1 MVISDYFVKLGV
13 DSFDCQGPATPPPP
27 PFLNYETKISVNGD
41 DGWDCINTADL
52 QLLHYA
58 NLVSSP
64 PHLPSLLPHKQIKT
78 SSQQKMHSSEK
89 GKKSCSNF
97 RCV

>member
-13 DSFDCQGPATPPPP
+13 DSFDCQGPAPPPPP

-41 DGWDCINTADL
+41 DGWHCINTADL
-52 QLLHYA
+52 QLLYYA
-58 NLVSSP
+58 NLVSSHV
-64 PHLPSLLPHKQIKT
+64 HLPSLLHKQIKISSLQKVHT
-78 SSQQKMHSSEK
+78 SER